1 MDDRPHNGDVDRST
15 DELSHSTQEDQSR
28 PLVSVITPTYNRRES
43 LLATLRALE
52 SQSFPAHQF
61 EVVVIA
67 DGCTDG
73 SADACRSLQT
83 SYTLRVIEQANAG
96 PAVARNVGCQ
106 QARAPLLVFLDDDVI
121 PDPDFLTAH
130 RNIHQKGPQ
139 QVVIGP
145 LLRPPNARLQPWV
158 YWELATL
165 EQQYDA
171 MARGEWEP
179 SPRQFYTGNASVAR
193 AAVLD
198 AGGFNPEF
206 RRAEDVE
213 MAYRLQGSGYTFV
226 FAPQARGLHCAH
238 RSFASWKAIASAYGR
253 ADVLMTR
260 ILGFRGILNA
270 IGREFHQRVTP
281 LQLVARVC
289 ISRPPLLRATV
300 AASSEAARLLSLLP
314 GRTGQRLSRAA
325 YSVIFNLLYWEGVA
339 KETGYDAFWD
349 LVRRNDPRRAT
360 TATAAPAGAEREK
373 VTQDRV

>member
-1 MDDRPHNGDVDRST
+1 MDDTPDNGGADLRTDEYSRST
-15 DELSHSTQEDQSR
+15 DEGQSQ

-73 SADACRSLQT
+73 SADACRALRT
-83 SYTLRVIEQANAG
+83 SYALRVIEQANAG
-96 PAVARNVGCQ
+96 PAVARNAGCQ
-106 QARAPLLVFLDDDVI
+106 QAHAPLLVFLDDDVI

-130 RNIHQKGPQ
+130 WRIHQQASK

-165 EQQYDA
+165 EQQYGA

-193 AAVLD
+193 VAVLD

-213 MAYRLQGSGYTFV
+213 MAYRLEGSGHTFV
-226 FAPQARGLHCAH
+226 FAPQARGLHYAQ
-238 RSFASWKAIASAYGR
+238 RSFTSWKSIASAYGR
-253 ADVLMTR
+253 ADVMMAR
-260 ILGFRGILNA
+260 ILGFRGIVNA
-270 IGREFHQRVTP
+270 VGKEFHQRVMP
-281 LQLVARVC
+281 LQLVARAC

-300 AASSEAARLLSLLP
+300 TVNKMAARLLSLLP
-314 GRTGQRLSRAA
+314 GRTGRRLSGAA

-339 KETGYDAFWD
+339 KEIGYDAFWD
-349 LVRRNDPRRAT
+349 MVRHNDPRRVT
-360 TATAAPAGAEREK
+360 TAPATPVGAEREK
-373 VTQDRV
+373 VTQDRK

>member
-1 MDDRPHNGDVDRST
+1 MDDTPNIGGADPRTN
-15 DELSHSTQEDQSR
+15 ELSRSIEEGQSQ
-28 PLVSVITPTYNRRES
+28 PLVSVITPTYNRRNS

-52 SQSFPAHQF
+52 SQSFPADQF
-61 EVVVIA
+61 EVLVIA

-73 SADACRSLQT
+73 SADACRALHT

-130 RNIHQKGPQ
+130 WRIHQQ
-139 QVVIGP
+139 ASTQVVIGP
-145 LLRPPNARLQPWV
+145 LLRPPSARLQPWV

-213 MAYRLQGSGYTFV
+213 MAYRLQGSGYAFV
-226 FAPQARGLHCAH
+226 FAPQARGLHYAH

-253 ADVLMTR
+253 ADVLMAR
-260 ILGFRGILNA
+260 ILGFHGILNA
-270 IGREFHQRVTP
+270 IGREFHQRVAP
-281 LQLVARVC
+281 LRLVARAS

-300 AASSEAARLLSLLP
+300 AANGMAARLFSLLP
-314 GRTGQRLSRAA
+314 GRTGQRLSGAA

-339 KETGYDAFWD
+339 KETGYGAFWE
-349 LVRRNDPRRAT
+349 LVRRNDPRRVT

-373 VTQDRV
+373 VTQDRK

>member
-1 MDDRPHNGDVDRST
+1 MDDTPNIGGADPRTDEHSRST
-15 DELSHSTQEDQSR
+15 EEGHTQL
-28 PLVSVITPTYNRRES
+28 LVSVIIPTYNRSKS

-52 SQSFPAHQF
+52 SQSLPAHQF

-73 SADACRSLQT
+73 SADACRALRT

-130 RNIHQKGPQ
+130 RSMHQQGRQ

-145 LLRPPNARLQPWV
+145 LLRPSSTRLQPWV

-193 AAVLD
+193 AAVLET
-198 AGGFNPEF
+198 GGFNPEF

-213 MAYRLQGSGYTFV
+213 MAYRLQGSGYAFV
-226 FAPQARGLHCAH
+226 FAPQARGLHYAH
-238 RSFASWKAIASAYGR
+238 RSFASWKGIASAYGR
-253 ADVLMTR
+253 ADVMMAQF
-260 ILGFRGILNA
+260 LGFRGIVDA
-270 IGREFHQRVTP
+270 VGREFHQRVAP
-281 LQLVARVC
+281 LRLVARAS

-300 AASSEAARLLSLLP
+300 AASSVAARLLNLLP
-314 GRTGQRLSRAA
+314 GRAGQRLSGAA

-349 LVRRNDPRRAT
+349 LVRRNDPKRAT
-360 TATAAPAGAEREK
+360 NATAAQAGAEREK
-373 VTQDRV
+373 VMQDRN

>member
-1 MDDRPHNGDVDRST
+1 MDDTPHNGDVDRST
-15 DELSHSTQEDQSR
+15 NEYSRATEDQSQ
-28 PLVSVITPTYNRRES
+28 PLISVITPTYNRRES

-52 SQSFPAHQF
+52 SQSLPAHQF

-73 SADACRSLQT
+73 SADACRMLQP
-83 SYTLRVIEQANAG
+83 SYALRVIEQANAG

-121 PDPDFLTAH
+121 PDPDFLTVH
-130 RNIHQKGPQ
+130 RSMHQQGQK

-171 MARGEWEP
+171 MARGKWEP
-179 SPRQFYTGNASVAR
+179 TPRQFYTGNASVAR
-193 AAVLD
+193 SAVLD

-213 MAYRLQGSGYTFV
+213 MAYRLEGMGYTYL
-226 FAPQARGLHCAH
+226 FAPQARGLHYAH
-238 RSFASWKAIASAYGR
+238 RSFASWKSIATAYGR
-253 ADVLMTR
+253 ADVLMAR
-260 ILGFRGILNA
+260 MLGFRAIVNA
-270 IGREFHQRVTP
+270 IGREFHERGMP
-281 LQLVARVC
+281 LRLVAHVC
-289 ISRPPLLRATV
+289 ISRPRLLRATV
-300 AASSEAARLLSLLP
+300 AASGLTARLLSLLP
-314 GRTGQRLSRAA
+314 GRTGQRLSGAA

-339 KETGYDAFWD
+339 KETGHDAFWD
-349 LVRRNDPRRAT
+349 LIRRNDPRRAI
-360 TATAAPAGAEREK
+360 TATAAPVGAEREK
-373 VTQDRV
+373 VTQDQQ

>member
-1 MDDRPHNGDVDRST
+1 MDDTPHNGGADVRADEHSSST
-15 DELSHSTQEDQSR
+15 EDDESL
-28 PLVSVITPTYNRRES
+28 PLVSVITPTFNRRES

-52 SQSFPAHQF
+52 SQSLPPQQY

-73 SADACRSLQT
+73 TADACHALQA

-121 PDPDFLTAH
+121 PDADFLIAH
-130 RNIHQKGPQ
+130 LSIHQQGTQ

-171 MARGEWEP
+171 MARGQWQP

-198 AGGFNPEF
+198 AGGFNPNF

-213 MAYRLQGSGYTFV
+213 MAYRLQASGHAFV
-226 FAPQARGLHCAH
+226 FAPQARGLHYAH
-238 RSFASWKAIASAYGR
+238 RSFTSWKAIASAYGR
-253 ADVLMTR
+253 ADVLMART
-260 ILGFRGILNA
+260 LGFRGILDA
-270 IGREFHQRVTP
+270 IGREFHERVMP

-289 ISRPPLLRATV
+289 ISRRPLLRATI
-300 AASSEAARLLSLLP
+300 AANSVVARLLSLLP
-314 GRTGQRLSRAA
+314 GGTGQRLSGAA
-325 YSVIFNLLYWEGVA
+325 YSVIFNLLYWDGVA
-339 KETGYDAFWD
+339 KETGYDAFWE

-360 TATAAPAGAEREK
+360 TALTAPARAEREK
-373 VTQDRV
+373 VT

>member
-1 MDDRPHNGDVDRST
+1 MDDTPDNGGADLRM
-15 DELSHSTQEDQSR
+15 DEQSR
-28 PLVSVITPTYNRRES
+28 AMGEGQSQPLVSVITPTYNRRES

-52 SQSFPAHQF
+52 SQSLPAHQF

-73 SADACRSLQT
+73 SAHACRALRT
-83 SYTLRVIEQANAG
+83 SYSLRVIDQANAG

-106 QARAPLLVFLDDDVI
+106 QAHASLLVFLDDDVI

-130 RNIHQKGPQ
+130 WRIHQQASK

-145 LLRPPNARLQPWV
+145 LLRPPSARLQPWV

-179 SPRQFYTGNASVAR
+179 SPRQFYTGNASVER

-213 MAYRLQGSGYTFV
+213 MAYRLQSSGYAFV
-226 FAPQARGLHCAH
+226 FAPQARGLHYAH
-238 RSFASWKAIASAYGR
+238 RSFASWKAIAVAYGR
-253 ADVLMTR
+253 ADVMMAR
-260 ILGFRGILNA
+260 ILGFRGIVNA
-270 IGREFHQRVTP
+270 IGREFHQRVMP
-281 LQLVARVC
+281 LQLVARIC
-289 ISRPPLLRATV
+289 ISRPALRRATV
-300 AASSEAARLLSLLP
+300 AANSVAARLLNLLP
-314 GRTGQRLSRAA
+314 GRTGQRLSGAA

-339 KETGYDAFWD
+339 KETGYDTFWD

-360 TATAAPAGAEREK
+360 NASAAPAGSEREK
-373 VTQDRV
+373 VTQDRK

>member
-1 MDDRPHNGDVDRST
+1 MDDTPNIGGAEPRTDEHSRST
-15 DELSHSTQEDQSR
+15 EEGHSL
-28 PLVSVITPTYNRRES
+28 LVSVITPTYNRRKS

-52 SQSFPAHQF
+52 SQSFPAGQF

-73 SADACRSLQT
+73 STDACRALHT

-130 RNIHQKGPQ
+130 WRIHQQASKR
-139 QVVIGP
+139 VVIGP
-145 LLRPPNARLQPWV
+145 LLRPPNASLQPWV

-165 EQQYDA
+165 ERQYDA
-171 MARGEWEP
+171 MARGQWEP

-226 FAPQARGLHCAH
+226 FAPHARGLHYAH
-238 RSFASWKAIASAYGR
+238 RSFASWKGIASAYGR
-253 ADVLMTR
+253 ADVMMAR

-270 IGREFHQRVTP
+270 IGREFHQRVMP
-281 LQLVARVC
+281 LQLIARVC
-289 ISRPPLLRATV
+289 LSRPPLLRATV
-300 AASSEAARLLSLLP
+300 AASSVAARLLSLLP
-314 GRTGQRLSRAA
+314 GRTGQRLSGAA

-339 KETGYDAFWD
+339 KETSYDAFWD

-360 TATAAPAGAEREK
+360 KATATPAGAEREK
-373 VTQDRV
+373 VMQHRK